1 MSAAAKGLFIFALY
15 LVGLGLVLLLIPNTL
30 IRLFGYPETHEVWI
44 RVVGMLVLFLAFY
57 CFQAVR
63 TEWTDFFRW
72 SVYPRSL
79 IIVFF
84 SAFVFLDLAPPVLI
98 LFGVIDLLAAVWTA
112 LALRAARPAR

>member
-1 MSAAAKGLFIFALY
+1 MSAPAKSLFVFAIY

-30 IRLFGYPETHEVWI
+30 FHLFGFPGTNEVWV
-44 RVVGMLVLFLAFY
+44 RVVGMLLLFLAFY

-72 SVYPRSL
+72 SVYPRSSAV
-79 IIVFF
+79 IFF
-84 SAFVFLDLAPPVLI
+84 TAFVLLGLAPPVLI

-112 LALRAARPAR
+112 LALRASS